1 MRRTLTRA
9 LGGLL
14 IATAVGRP
22 LGAQA
27 RSTVDVGFSVVQ
39 FPEESTTVAGPS
51 VGWLSS
57 VEWRRLF
64 GRLSAEGVGTV
75 GAATG
80 SVSLT
85 GGARA
90 PFLRG
95 WLVEGAGELS
105 GVAGSSARSAATVG
119 ASGRILRVVG
129 QGGGWARGTTSMSRR
144 EAGNL
149 PGRSGELGAWWS
161 WPGGRVSA
169 SLLEQHARGQ
179 LFTGPF
185 RERLVGTIP
194 VQYAEGLMGVR
205 LEGDDRSLELT
216 LGARRDPDA
225 VRLIEPVFSATAAFW
240 QSETRAW
247 TISFSRTPP
256 DFVRGA
262 DAARGLTVGIRFNE
276 PRPVRARAARIRPIV
291 QVSGTGTDRV
301 VRVRAPGAKQIE
313 LMADF
318 TEWAPVSMTPS
329 LEGFARAVTL
339 APGSHRILVRVDGG
353 PWRTAANTPA
363 VDDDLGGRV
372 GLLVVP

>member
-1 MRRTLTRA
+1 
-9 LGGLL
+9 
-14 IATAVGRP
+14 
-22 LGAQA
+22 
-27 RSTVDVGFSVVQ
+27 VDVGFSVVQ
-39 FPEESTTVAGPS
+39 FPEDSTTVAGPS

-64 GRLSAEGVGTV
+64 GELSAGGVGTV

-85 GGARA
+85 GGARG

-105 GVAGSSARSAATVG
+105 GVAGSSSRSAATAS
-119 ASGRILRVVG
+119 ASGRVLRLVG
-129 QGGGWARGTTSMSRR
+129 QGGAWARGTASMARR

-149 PGRSGELGAWWS
+149 PGQSAELGGWWS
-161 WPGGRVSA
+161 WPGGRVTA
-169 SLLEQHARGQ
+169 TLLEQHAKGQ

-185 RERLVGTIP
+185 RERLVATVP
-194 VQYAEGLMGVR
+194 VRYAEGALGVR
-205 LEGDDRSLELT
+205 LEGDDRSLELS
-216 LGARRDPDA
+216 LGTRRDPDA
-225 VRLIEPVFSATAAFW
+225 ARLYEPVLSVTAAFW

-262 DAARGLTVGIRFNE
+262 DAARGVAVGMRFNE
-276 PRPVRARAARIRPIV
+276 PRPARARAARIQPIV
-291 QVSGTGTDRV
+291 QVSGTGEARV
-301 VRVRAPGAKQIE
+301 VRVRAPGARHVE

-318 TEWAPVSMTPS
+318 TEWAPVSLTPAATGFEREVTMT
-329 LEGFARAVTL
+329 
-339 APGSHRILVRVDGG
+339 PGSHRMLIRVDDG
-353 PWRTAANTPA
+353 PWRPAANTPA

-372 GLLVVP
+372 GLLVVQ